1 MDIVF
6 IVPPC
11 SRLGRAGSL
20 SRAGRGSQALQVLAG
35 EVSTAQPGLTHL
47 WARVRLQRRAR
58 RGEGAMERGGLW
70 RRGKRE
76 REATERELSLLGDFQ
91 SVWLHPEG
99 SFWELRGCWA
109 GPCGRGHARAGASAQ
124 VCPRAR
130 AGSEGSCLHP
140 ARSPPAQGKE
150 KSTSLRRY
158 ISDTMGCYFTTVQ
171 KALKSLCAAEQ

>member
-35 EVSTAQPGLTHL
+35 EASTAQPRRTHL

-76 REATERELSLLGDFQ
+76 REATERELSAGDFQ
-91 SVWLHPEG
+91 SAWLHPEG
-99 SFWELRGCWA
+99 PFWELRGCWA
-109 GPCGRGHARAGASAQ
+109 GRARAGASAQ

-140 ARSPPAQGKE
+140 ARSPPGSGERKVHVIT
-150 KSTSLRRY
+150 K
-158 ISDTMGCYFTTVQ
+158 IHF
-171 KALKSLCAAEQ
+171 